1 MSLSNRSWA
10 AHGSTTLFVL
20 LWSSG
25 AIFTSSG
32 LAHAS
37 ALAFLT
43 MRFALALLVM
53 LGIGFARRQWLPPRG
68 TRRQAGIAGML
79 MVGGYSLNY
88 FFAIAHGVNPG
99 VLGIVLGA
107 QPVLTLLMLER
118 RFAARRVAGLAAA
131 LCGLALVL
139 YGSFAGT
146 DVGGA
151 GTAFAVGALL
161 CITFGALLQK
171 RIACAPADVLP
182 LQYAIALLMCVIAM
196 PFAPVRV
203 EWNLSFVVPLLW
215 LALVIS
221 VAAQLLF
228 YELIRRGNLVD
239 ITSLFYLVP
248 VVTALMD
255 YVFLHH
261 ALGWT
266 GIAGMVA
273 IVIGL
278 ALVFAGPRVSVR

>member
-1 MSLSNRSWA
+1 MSLTNSRWA

-25 AIFTSSG
+25 AIFTSWG

-53 LGIGFARRQWLPPRG
+53 LIIGVRRGRWLPPRG
-68 TRRQAGIAGML
+68 ARLQAAFAGVL

-88 FFAIAHGVNPG
+88 FMAIAHGVNPG
-99 VLGIVLGA
+99 VLGVVLGA
-107 QPVLTLLMLER
+107 QPILTLLLLER
-118 RFAARRVAGLAAA
+118 RFAARRIAGLVAA
-131 LCGLALVL
+131 LCGLVLVL
-139 YGSFAGT
+139 YGSFAGPNL
-146 DVGGA
+146 GGA
-151 GTAFAVGALL
+151 GTAFALGALL
-161 CITFGALLQK
+161 CITFGAILQK

-182 LQYAIALLMCVIAM
+182 LQYAVALLMCAACM
-196 PFAPVRV
+196 PFVPVSF
-203 EWNLSFVVPLLW
+203 EWDVGFVVPLMW

-261 ALGWT
+261 SLGWP
-266 GIAGMVA
+266 GMAGMAA
-273 IVIGL
+273 IVAGL
-278 ALVFAGPRVSVR
+278 ALVFARPRLR